1 MLIRC
6 HRKVCTC
13 AIYWQRIEKVVL
25 AEHCGRNRGVLLIQS
40 DGAYQL
46 IGVTSQS
53 GVAAASD

>member
-1 MLIRC
+1 
-6 HRKVCTC
+6 
-13 AIYWQRIEKVVL
+13 
-25 AEHCGRNRGVLLIQS
+25 LLIQS